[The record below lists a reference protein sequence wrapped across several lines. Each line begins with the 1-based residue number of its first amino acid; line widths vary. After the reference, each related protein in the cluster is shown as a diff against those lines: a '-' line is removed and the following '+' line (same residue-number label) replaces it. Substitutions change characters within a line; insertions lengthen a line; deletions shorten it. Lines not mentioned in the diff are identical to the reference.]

1 MTDEIQKAEFQKST
15 SDVLRRTLTQL
26 AQGLTGI
33 LAAEKHEV
41 VLSVGRLFQAMV
53 AGQFLDEFLK
63 DWEKYRDKGR
73 IKEDYEVTEQ
83 HKSCLQEMLNFL
95 DKDTADETRFA
106 VLKKIFLVAATE
118 TASDRDSHLP
128 LQYMQIART
137 LTSGEIL
144 VLNAEYIVATRK
156 RELWEGK
163 LQPYSA
169 HAWLEI
175 IAKVSGLEH
184 PELVETHEEELMKKN
199 LLLRR
204 AFGDRSG
211 VFMHEHLRLTKLG
224 YELCRYIE
232 NYTE

>member
-1 MTDEIQKAEFQKST
+1 MTDQIQKAELQMST

-33 LAAEKHEV
+33 VGAEKHEV
-41 VLSVGRLFQAMV
+41 FLSVGRLFQAMV

-63 DWEKYRDKGR
+63 EWERYREKGR
-73 IKEDYEVTEQ
+73 IEDDYELTEQ
-83 HKSCLQEMLNFL
+83 HKACLQELLNFL
-95 DKDTADETRFA
+95 DRDMPDETRFT
-106 VLKKIFLVAATE
+106 VLKRIFLVSATE

-128 LQYMQIART
+128 LQYMQIARK

-163 LQPYSA
+163 SPHTAQ
-169 HAWLEI
+169 AWLEI
-175 IAKVSGLEH
+175 IAKVSRLEH
-184 PELVETHEEELMKKN
+184 PELVETHEEELVKKKI
-199 LLLRR
+199 LLRR
-204 AFGDRSG
+204 ATNDPRIVDIRKHFRS
-211 VFMHEHLRLTKLG
+211 TQLG

-232 NYTE
+232 NYPE